1 MRLYITIIL
10 NFFSIGLFSQINIVY
25 GTVRDSINGETLIG
39 ATVYVKEMKQGT
51 VSNEYGFY
59 SASLSRGNYTIVYSY
74 IGYQSLEV
82 KVELKSNMLK
92 DILLSPQNM
101 KLQEVKVTAQRA
113 RVEEVGTSE
122 NKIAIN
128 TIKAIPTITGE
139 PDVIKSLQ
147 LLPGIQVANEGT
159 SNLYVRG
166 GNYDQNLIILDET
179 PVYNPTHSLGFFSTF
194 NSDAIK
200 NVTVYK
206 GAFPSQYGGRL
217 SSVVDIT
224 MKEGNY
230 NKMKVNAGVGLLASR
245 LSIEAPIVK
254 EKASFIVSGRYSYAG
269 TTLNLFGGKIGG
281 DALKLRSLND
291 FNDQNDISFYDFN
304 AKINYK
310 VDENNHI
317 YLSTYT
323 GRDHFYCYS
332 LNNENQLEWGNLTST
347 LRWNHLFSG
356 KLFSNLSTYY
366 SNYNYNSSIKEDI
379 RNYEWKSNI
388 QELGLKYDFTYYPNQ
403 KNRIKT
409 GLSSVYHY
417 FEPGK
422 ISPKDTTSII
432 VPFSLDGKRSVE
444 LIGYFNNEQKITKRL
459 TLNYGLRYT
468 VFMNYGQATVYNY
481 TPLMNNITDSTVYA
495 KGEIINFY
503 HGLEPRFSVRF
514 KINNNNTIK
523 LAYAYTKQ
531 YLHMLSNSSVGL
543 PTDVWLPA
551 DSYIKPQSSH
561 QYVLGFYRTFYQG
574 LELTIESYYKQLHN
588 IIDFVDNADLFM
600 NKNVETQILA
610 GKGWSTGIEFLLEK
624 HSDKLTAWLGYTLAK
639 TKYKINGINN
649 DDDYSPRYDIRHN
662 FTAVGIYKINNRWLL
677 SSTFKIS
684 SGGFV
689 TVPTQ
694 IFLVDN
700 ATFFDYPERN
710 NYKLPIYHR
719 LDIAATYKSKKSEEA
734 KRCKSKWV
742 FAINNV
748 YNRKNV
754 FALYLKQDDYD
765 FLNIQSYK
773 MYLYGIVPSIIY
785 NLSF

>member
-10 NFFSIGLFSQINIVY
+10 NLFSIGLFSQTHFIY
-25 GTVRDSINGETLIG
+25 GTVRDSVNGETLLG
-39 ATVYVKEMKQGT
+39 ATVYVKETKQGT
-51 VSNEYGFY
+51 VSNDYGFY
-59 SASLSRGNYTIVYSY
+59 SASLPKGNYILVYSY

-82 KVELKSNMLK
+82 KVELKKDILK

-101 KLQEVKVTAQRA
+101 KLQEVEVTAQRTNI
-113 RVEEVGTSE
+113 EEVGTSKKE
-122 NKIAIN
+122 ISIT

-147 LLPGIQVANEGT
+147 LLPGIQTANEGT
-159 SNLYVRG
+159 CNIYVRG
-166 GNYDQNLIILDET
+166 GNYDQNLIMLDET

-206 GAFPSQYGGRL
+206 GVFPSQYGGRL

-269 TTLNLFGGKIGG
+269 ETLNFFGGKIGG
-281 DALKLRSLND
+281 DALKLRALNN

-310 VDENNHI
+310 VDKNNHI

-323 GRDHFYCYS
+323 GNDHFYCYS
-332 LNNENQLEWGNLTST
+332 LNNENELEWGNLTST

-356 KLFSNLSTYY
+356 KLFSNLTTYY

-379 RNYEWKSNI
+379 RNYYWKADI
-388 QELGLKYDFTYYPNQ
+388 KELGLKYDFTYYPNQ
-403 KNRIKT
+403 KNRIRT
-409 GLSSVYHY
+409 GLSAVYHY

-422 ISPKDTTSII
+422 ISPKDSTSII
-432 VPFSLDGKRSVE
+432 VPFSLDGKRAVE
-444 LIGYFNNEQKITKRL
+444 FTGYFNNEQKITDWLKF
-459 TLNYGLRYT
+459 NYGLRYT
-468 VFMNYGQATVYNY
+468 AFMNYGPANVYNY
-481 TPLMNNITDSTVYA
+481 TPLMNNITDSTIYA
-495 KGEIINFY
+495 KGELINFY
-503 HGLEPRFSVRF
+503 HGLEPRFSARF
-514 KINNNNTIK
+514 KINKNNAVK
-523 LAYAYTKQ
+523 LSYAYTKQ

-543 PTDVWLPA
+543 PSDLWLPA

-561 QYVLGFYRTFYQG
+561 QYVLGYYKKMYQG
-574 LELTIESYYKQLHN
+574 LELSIESYYKQLHN
-588 IIDFVDNADLFM
+588 IIDYVDNADLFM
-600 NKNVETQILA
+600 NKNIETQILS
-610 GKGWSTGIEFLLEK
+610 GNGWSTGIEFLLEK
-624 HSDKLTAWLGYTLAK
+624 HSNKITAWLSYTLAK
-639 TKYKINGINN
+639 TQYQIDGINN
-649 DDDYSPRYDIRHN
+649 DEYYSPHYDIRHN
-662 FTAVGIYKINNRWLL
+662 FIAVGNYKINNRWSF

-684 SGGFV
+684 SGGFI

-694 IFLVDN
+694 IFSVDD
-700 ATFFDYPERN
+700 AAFFDYPERN

-719 LDIAATYKSKKSEEA
+719 LDIAATYNSKKNEQR
-734 KRCKSKWV
+734 KHYKSKWV

-765 FLNIQSYK
+765 FLNVQSYK
-773 MYLYGIVPSIIY
+773 MYLYGIVPSVTY